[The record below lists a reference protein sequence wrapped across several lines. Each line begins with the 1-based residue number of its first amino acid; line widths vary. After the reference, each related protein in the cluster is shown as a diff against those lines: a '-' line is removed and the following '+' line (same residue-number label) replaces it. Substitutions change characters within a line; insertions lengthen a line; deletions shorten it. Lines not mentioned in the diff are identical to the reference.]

1 MKEKT
6 IETAI
11 VNHILS
17 KWCWCEA
24 LQSWSIMIKKWPY
37 SNKMNLCSNWTPDII
52 ALNNWTL
59 YAIEVKKDQSEVDK
73 WYRLEKRYNNEQ
85 TLPKTYSREIS
96 QIEHKKLIIKNWWK
110 HIVTAD
116 LLEVIEFLGI

>member
-52 ALNNWTL
+52 ALNNWIL

-73 WYRLEKRYNNEQ
+73 WYKLEKRYNDELS
-85 TLPKTYSREIS
+85 LPKTYSREIS

-110 HIVTAD
+110 HIVTCD
-116 LLEVIEFLGI
+116 LLEVIEFLNI

>member
-24 LQSWSIMIKKWPY
+24 LQSGSIMIKKWPY